1 MAAAFP
7 TSPTSDCQVLLAA
20 NRHVVGRH
28 PLIRSVQA
36 SRATE
41 HQQSA
46 VCDHKRGASKP
57 SAHTNAGADSLVPG
71 TQHGSEKFH
80 PHLLHGSKHLSTL
93 ASVISRGKVEVWKKK
108 KDFRMRL
115 FLPLGVPEQL
125 GPAPR
130 QA

>member
-20 NRHVVGRH
+20 NGHVVGRH
-28 PLIRSVQA
+28 PLIWSAQA

-71 TQHGSEKFH
+71 TQHGSKSFTRTCYMG
-80 PHLLHGSKHLSTL
+80 PSTLSTL
-93 ASVISRGKVEVWKKK
+93 ASVISRGKVEV
-108 KDFRMRL
+108 
-115 FLPLGVPEQL
+115 
-125 GPAPR
+125 
-130 QA
+130 